1 MKAQLYKGYMKAQCS
16 DKICYII
23 TST

>member
-1 MKAQLYKGYMKAQCS
+1 MKAQLYKGYTKAQCS